1 MRDCAQPTKS
11 TGLASSSI
19 PPQSALWAQVKN
31 RTESHRP
38 RATRFKA
45 PSHHRGP
52 GYPACGDTDRRQP
65 KRRHSTSIAGRGYSA
80 HQRQAWQTAIE
91 ASGRSGRQRLRP
103 RQIPTS
109 TACRRHCNRNRSTR
123 SASWKRAGQNTLG
136 RGADHF
142 VASQL
147 PPTAHPLRTARFHT
161 RGFPQNRLLHHMLAA
176 AAKVILLTPL
186 SHGTIAVCQ
195 RIAAGAQHDQKQ
207 DADDYACHRSPPRAV
222 QLRDCAI
229 RLSSASAH
237 EQKIG
242 PTRALK
248 QSLFAGW
255 AIPRN
260 RRDGTCGATLR
271 TGESARRR
279 DQRR

>member
-186 SHGTIAVCQ
+186 NALVEFGLFDQPAVIIRSAGRTNAWSAITVPCSTGCSVTSSSSWWTSSMVACATIEE
-195 RIAAGAQHDQKQ
+195 
-207 DADDYACHRSPPRAV
+207 PPS
-222 QLRDCAI
+222 CAI
-229 RLSSASAH
+229 R
-237 EQKIG
+237 
-242 PTRALK
+242 
-248 QSLFAGW
+248 
-255 AIPRN
+255 PRFGFIV
-260 RRDGTCGATLR
+260 R
-271 TGESARRR
+271 S
-279 DQRR
+279 